1 LVVSDYFSV
10 DILQSYHHIA
20 SNKQAAAVLTLEA
33 GIDMELPSTDCYGD
47 PLRQALEAGDV
58 SMDVLDLAVSRVLET
73 KFRLGLFENPFV
85 ETGHVYEVFD
95 TVEQRQLARTLAQKS
110 MVLLKN
116 EGSLLPLAATIQS
129 LAVIGPN
136 ADSIR
141 NLMGDYSYP
150 AHMDAL
156 GESQNAL
163 GASNTPAPDSVEKN
177 DRPVEM
183 SSVLDSVKRKVSP
196 QTRIRY
202 AQGCDVMGD
211 SMDGFAE
218 AVQAAS
224 DSDLVILV
232 VGDKS
237 GLTDDCTCGEA
248 RDRAELGL
256 PGVQEQLVR
265 AVAETGK
272 PIVLV
277 LVNGRPLTISWIV
290 ENIPAIVEA
299 WLPGEEGANA
309 VADVLFG
316 NYNPGG
322 KLPMTFPHSV
332 GQIPIFYNHKPSG
345 GRSHWKVNYVETP
358 AQPLFPFGYGLSYTE
373 FEFSDLRL
381 ESAQTAAG
389 DTLDIQVKVSNS
401 GSVVGDEVAQLYVH
415 YMGTSVSR
423 PVKELKGFQRVTL
436 EPGET
441 KSVVFHLNVNQL
453 AFYDREMQLVIEPGT
468 VQVMVG
474 SSSEDI
480 HCIGEF
486 SIVGSTVDVQ
496 SNKAYFCRTEVH

>member
-1 LVVSDYFSV
+1 
-10 DILQSYHHIA
+10 
-20 SNKQAAAVLTLEA
+20 
-33 GIDMELPSTDCYGD
+33 
-47 PLRQALEAGDV
+47 
-58 SMDVLDLAVSRVLET
+58 
-73 KFRLGLFENPFV
+73 
-85 ETGHVYEVFD
+85 
-95 TVEQRQLARTLAQKS
+95 
-110 MVLLKN
+110 
-116 EGSLLPLAATIQS
+116 
-129 LAVIGPN
+129 
-136 ADSIR
+136 
-141 NLMGDYSYP
+141 
-150 AHMDAL
+150 
-156 GESQNAL
+156 
-163 GASNTPAPDSVEKN
+163 
-177 DRPVEM
+177 M

-211 SMDGFAE
+211 STDGFAE

-316 NYNPGG
+316 DYNPGG